1 MDNDERITQLE
12 TQIERLAERQA
23 ELHKELASAQ
33 LDHWKGRVDDL
44 EVQLHLAAMDANEKV
59 GELLQQLRHSW
70 AAGKAQIERRS
81 SAATEG
87 AEAVRDSLRSAF
99 EEIRKA
105 VLETTHK
112 IAS

>member
-1 MDNDERITQLE
+1 MTTQDRIKALEEQMESLRAEQVELNRQLAQAEADRWQERI
-12 TQIERLAERQA
+12 
-23 ELHKELASAQ
+23 
-33 LDHWKGRVDDL
+33 DDL
-44 EVQLHLAAMDANEKV
+44 EVQLHLAAMDVNEKV

-70 AAGKAQIERRS
+70 AVGKAQIERRS

-87 AEAVRDSLRSAF
+87 AEGVRDSLRTAF
-99 EEIRKA
+99 ADIRRA